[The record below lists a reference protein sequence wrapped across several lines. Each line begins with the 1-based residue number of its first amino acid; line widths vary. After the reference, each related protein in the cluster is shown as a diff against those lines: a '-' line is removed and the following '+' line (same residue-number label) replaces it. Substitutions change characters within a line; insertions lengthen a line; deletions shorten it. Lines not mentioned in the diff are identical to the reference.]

1 MLAMLEAES
10 WFKFTVVRLQTAWM
24 EGGGRGR
31 VYRKFTLLRRGSVL
45 VEVLVNDAFREDI
58 LRDESIID
66 LNASVLGEKIRTKA
80 LSPVEVVRAHLNQ
93 IEQYNNAYAA
103 FITVSGEEALA
114 AAKKAEGE
122 ILAGYHRGPLHGV
135 PYGAKDIIETAGIR
149 TTNGASFYR
158 DNVPAKN
165 AECIDRLE
173 RAGTILIGKCNTH
186 EFAAASTTINRNY
199 GTARNPWDRD
209 RIVGGSSGGS
219 ACALAARMI
228 PIGLGT
234 DTGGSIRTP
243 AALCGVVGLKP
254 TMGRISL
261 RGIYPNVPTID
272 HPGPMTR
279 TVTDAALALQAM
291 AGYDP
296 QDPKSVDKSVA
307 DFTATL
313 EKGVKGA
320 RIAVSPD
327 FTQNAEVD
335 GDIVAAFERALDV
348 LRHLGAVIETVR
360 FEGAERFSD
369 LFRRIAG
376 PEFSEVHRTHF
387 GEDPDAYDPD
397 VRERVE
403 WSVEVPLDDYV
414 RALRERELLIREVNA
429 FISGFDALVSPAL
442 PVAAPL
448 IETRTTELNGRGVD
462 FKNLHR
468 PFLSPHN
475 LTGCPSMVLPMGFN
489 RQDLLIAIQG
499 SSGRWREADMLRVAR
514 AYEAATPELRNK
526 RPLLTRCQAP

>member
-1 MLAMLEAES
+1 LHD
-10 WFKFTVVRLQTAWM
+10 V
-24 EGGGRGR
+24 
-31 VYRKFTLLRRGSVL
+31 
-45 VEVLVNDAFREDI
+45 
-58 LRDESIID
+58 SIID
-66 LNASVLGEKIRTKA
+66 LSASELGEKIRTKA
-80 LSPVEVVRAHLNQ
+80 LSPIEVLRAHLNQ
-93 IEQYNNAYAA
+93 IEEYDNAYAA
-103 FITVSGEEALA
+103 FITVSGQEALA
-114 AAKKAEGE
+114 AAKKAEAE
-122 ILAGYHRGPLHGV
+122 IVAGHHRGPLHGV

-158 DNVPAKN
+158 YNVPARN

-173 RAGTILIGKCNTH
+173 EAGAILIGKCNTH

-228 PIGLGT
+228 PIALGT

-272 HPGPMTR
+272 HPGPMAR

-296 QDPKSVDKSVA
+296 QDPKSFDKSVP
-307 DFTATL
+307 DFTTTL

-327 FTQNAEVD
+327 FTQNEEVD
-335 GDIVAAFERALDV
+335 GDIAAAFEHALDV
-348 LRHLGAVIETVR
+348 LRHLGAVIETVP
-360 FEGAERFSD
+360 FEGAERFPD
-369 LFRRIAG
+369 VFRRIAG
-376 PEFSEVHRTHF
+376 PEFSEVHRKHF
-387 GEDPDAYDPD
+387 GENPDAYDPD

-414 RALRERELLIREVNA
+414 RALRERELLIREVEA
-429 FISGFDALVSPAL
+429 LMTGFDAMVSPAL

-448 IETRTTELNGRGVD
+448 IETRMTELNGREVAY
-462 FKNLHR
+462 KNLHR
-468 PFLSPHN
+468 LFLSSHN
-475 LTGCPSMVLPMGFN
+475 LTGCPAMVLPMGFN
-489 RQDLLIAIQG
+489 SQNLPIAIQV

-526 RPLLTRCQAP
+526 GPRLG

>member
-1 MLAMLEAES
+1 M
-10 WFKFTVVRLQTAWM
+10 V
-24 EGGGRGR
+24 
-31 VYRKFTLLRRGSVL
+31 
-45 VEVLVNDAFREDI
+45 
-58 LRDESIID
+58 RDEAITD
-66 LNASVLGEKIRTKA
+66 LSASELAEKIRTKA
-80 LSPVEVVRAHLNQ
+80 LSPVEVVEAHLDHV
-93 IEQYNNAYAA
+93 ERHNNTYVA
-103 FITVSGEEALA
+103 FITVAGEEALA
-114 AAKKAEGE
+114 ASKKAEAE
-122 ILAGYHRGPLHGV
+122 IVAGHHRGPLHGV
-135 PYGAKDIIETAGIR
+135 PYGAKDIIDTAGIR

-158 DNVPAKN
+158 DNVPARS

-173 RAGTILIGKCNTH
+173 RAGAILIGKCNTH

-228 PIGLGT
+228 PIALGS

-261 RGIYPNVPTID
+261 SGIYPNVPTID
-272 HPGPMTR
+272 HSGPMAR
-279 TVTDAALALQAM
+279 TVTDAALALQVM

-296 QDPKSVDKSVA
+296 QDPKSVDRSVP
-307 DFTATL
+307 DFTTTL

-335 GDIVAAFERALDV
+335 GDIAAAFERALEV
-348 LRHLGAVIETVR
+348 LRHLGAVIETIP
-360 FEGAERFSD
+360 FEGAERFPD
-369 LFRRIAG
+369 IFRRIAG
-376 PEFSEVHRTHF
+376 PEFSEVHRKHF
-387 GEDPDAYDPD
+387 GENPDAYDPD

-414 RALRERELLIREVNA
+414 RALRERELLIREVEA
-429 FISGFDALVSPAL
+429 LLTGFDAMVSPAL

-448 IETRTTELNGRGVD
+448 IETRMTELNGREVAY
-462 FKNLHR
+462 KNLHR
-468 PFLSPHN
+468 PFLSSHN
-475 LTGCPSMVLPMGFN
+475 LTGCPAMVIPMGFN
-489 RQDLLIAIQG
+489 RQDLPMSIQV

-526 RPLLTRCQAP
+526 GARLA